1 MGTRR
6 VKAGERE
13 RAWMKR
19 ALTLAKRGW
28 GQTAPNP
35 MVGAVVVRGGRI
47 VGEGYHARFG
57 SAHAEVVALDQA
69 GAKARGATVYVT
81 LEPCAHW
88 GKTPPCVD
96 ALISAGV
103 RRVVCATRDPGNRS
117 GGGARKLRRAG
128 IVVEFALEEAAAREL
143 NAPFFHAHSGADR
156 PWVTLKMA
164 ISADGAVA
172 RTRGRR
178 TAITGPRADREVHRL
193 RAQSDAIA
201 VGIGTALADDPE
213 LTVRLGRQPRVPP
226 VRAVFDR
233 AARLPL
239 RSKLATSAQ
248 LIPTVVLATR
258 KTPRRELALFRRG
271 VDVMYATTLARALQ
285 LLARHDVRSLLVEGG
300 PTLAAAFLAARLV
313 DRIVIFRSPR
323 RLGAGAIAAF
333 DDASFL
339 DRFRVVARRRLGTDV
354 MTIYDPRARMP

>member
-1 MGTRR
+1 MR
-6 VKAGERE
+6 
-13 RAWMKR
+13 R
-19 ALTLAKRGW
+19 ALALAARGL

-47 VGEGYHARFG
+47 VGEGFHARFG
-57 SAHAEVVALDQA
+57 SAHAEIGALEDS
-69 GAKARGATVYVT
+69 GAKAHGATVYVT

-96 ALISAGV
+96 ALIAAGV
-103 RRVVCATRDPGNRS
+103 RRVVCATRDPGKRS

-128 IVVEFALEEAAAREL
+128 IEVEFGLEEAAAREL
-143 NAPFFHAHSGADR
+143 NAPFFHAQSGADR

-164 ISADGAVA
+164 LSADGAVA
-172 RTRGRR
+172 VTRGRR
-178 TAITGPRADREVHRL
+178 TAITGVRADREVHRL

-201 VGIGTALADDPE
+201 VGIGTARADDPE
-213 LTVRLGRQPRVPP
+213 LTVRLGRPPRVPP
-226 VRAVFDR
+226 VRVVFDR
-233 AARLPL
+233 DARLPL
-239 RSKLATSAQ
+239 RSRLAQSSP
-248 LIPTVVLATR
+248 LIPTVVLAAR
-258 KTPRRELALFRRG
+258 KVPKRELALFRKG
-271 VDVMYATTLARALQ
+271 VDVMYARTLARALQ